1 MQDKLVTSLRV
12 VAGERGIKEVFVDGH
27 AVTEYVDSV
36 HVFGRKDGNTTVAM
50 EMRFDDADL
59 IIEPHIAALYR
70 QTATDDG
77 KRPFIYRLR
86 RAWREA
92 KMELMATRSPT
103 AKNQASQ
110 RVVEIAFKQPK
121 HSPQEFADLV
131 EDSFAKKH
139 SND

>member
-50 EMRFDDADL
+50 EMRFDDAEL

-70 QTATDDG
+70 QTATDNG

-86 RAWREA
+86 RAWKEA
-92 KMELMATRSPT
+92 KMELMATRSSM

-121 HSPQEFADLV
+121 HSPQEFAEFVKESLSK
-131 EDSFAKKH
+131 EN

>member
-1 MQDKLVTSLRV
+1 MNEDKLVTSLRV

-50 EMRFDDADL
+50 EMRFDDAEL

-86 RAWREA
+86 RAWEEA
-92 KMELMATRSPT
+92 KQTFLEP
-103 AKNQASQ
+103 
-110 RVVEIAFKQPK
+110 
-121 HSPQEFADLV
+121 
-131 EDSFAKKH
+131 
-139 SND
+139 